1 VIFDISEVK
10 AEKMD
15 KVKKM
20 PYYIPVILALLSVIF
35 RIIPD
40 WLDLFDV
47 MIGKEGLKNIIASLI
62 FAFLSQMMIT
72 VPIIILG
79 AAAAVLS
86 VRFFKN
92 RENGVGKFAAL
103 FIVLAV
109 ILIPSGIVGMFNFT
123 DDFDNAKLALYS
135 ADGKRHND
143 IQLLGYCISDFFT
156 DEYDMYIV
164 NAVYSDNGL
173 PSKSS
178 RREYKLSGYYDTP
191 GLTVGNNRI
200 FYSQVGREDYSR
212 LQKSLPIG
220 FDITVT
226 VYKRSR
232 FIRSIEPSVDFGREE
247 SIGHFFEI
255 SVNGDKIVRSEN
267 MSAYEIDNLMW
278 CEFHKG
284 DSTQIKNALCGI
296 NADNSFE
303 YSHTLKGDEICL
315 FAWVDGEYKRV
326 SNIIYKEDISQ

>member
-1 VIFDISEVK
+1 
-10 AEKMD
+10 
-15 KVKKM
+15 
-20 PYYIPVILALLSVIF
+20 
-35 RIIPD
+35 
-40 WLDLFDV
+40 
-47 MIGKEGLKNIIASLI
+47 
-62 FAFLSQMMIT
+62 
-72 VPIIILG
+72 
-79 AAAAVLS
+79 
-86 VRFFKN
+86 
-92 RENGVGKFAAL
+92 
-103 FIVLAV
+103 
-109 ILIPSGIVGMFNFT
+109 MFNFT

>member
-1 VIFDISEVK
+1 
-10 AEKMD
+10 MD

-20 PYYIPVILALLSVIF
+20 PYYIPVILALISVIF

-79 AAAAVLS
+79 AAAAVFS
-86 VRFFKN
+86 VWFFKN

-143 IQLLGYCISDFFT
+143 IRLLGYCIGDFFT

-164 NAVYSDNGL
+164 NAVYSDDGL

-191 GLTVGNNRI
+191 GLTVENNRI

-232 FIRSIEPSVDFGREE
+232 FIRSIEPSVDFGRDE
-247 SIGHFFEI
+247 SIGHFFDI

-296 NADNSFE
+296 NADNSLE
-303 YSHTLKGDEICL
+303 YPHTLKGDEICL